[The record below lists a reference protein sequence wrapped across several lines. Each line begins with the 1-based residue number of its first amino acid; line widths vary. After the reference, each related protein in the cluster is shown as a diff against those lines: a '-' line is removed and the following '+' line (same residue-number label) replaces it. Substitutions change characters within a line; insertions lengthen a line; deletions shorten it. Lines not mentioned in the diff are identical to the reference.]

1 MAQRIEKELQQ
12 QIMRLR
18 DDQQLRVLEFARSLS
33 EAHENGQSGQ
43 ALLRFAGTIE
53 RDDILIMEAAI
64 DNGCE
69 IANPTGF

>member
-53 RDDILIMEAAI
+53 RDNILIMEAAI